1 MDAILGIH
9 VSLDLPILNKS
20 QKILGWFG
28 LNQTIRKIN
37 PNKLTYGID
46 DTDLNLMID
55 TFLTS
60 LQLCLLII
68 TKT

>member
-1 MDAILGIH
+1 MQYLGIH

-55 TFLTS
+55 TS

>member
-1 MDAILGIH
+1 MQYLGIH